1 MRPIFFLLGWLRVKI
16 CRIFRTI
23 GETWTQATYLIF
35 PNLGPQIRKL
45 LRLLMLGAL
54 PALII
59 VYLRPIARYIRG
71 FDGSDLVAWAF
82 HVELLQHLLFL
93 LVRSFLLF
101 LALGALLS
109 VLRWLSGGGQGTVVL
124 PFQNVTGD
132 DRYNSPAISDA
143 LIAQLHRI
151 RHIHHYL
158 SEPQPGLTPVA
169 DNFPSI
175 LPRHE
180 NLEAS
185 LKDIGTI
192 GINDSKLSVGHTLSA
207 LRRLWIFGRSGRVIT
222 GSIHHHDHYPDG
234 ASLEVVARVEDQ
246 QVRAWE
252 ANKAVK
258 YADDL
263 NNLIEEL
270 AFKLTIHLEP
280 NLSAKNWQAFKY
292 FTDAIASFTRYQQR
306 QEPPQL
312 RQAMNLCYKSLEY
325 QHDYTTMINLLCR
338 IGTAFYKETSFGA
351 SRYDDAERVFI
362 RVLELDPQNTYAN
375 DGLGNIYTHK
385 NQYEHANVHY
395 KVAQK
400 IDPNDPYAYNGQG
413 NIHAFKYSWHL
424 ENIRKSEEEAKSKQV
439 KENDKQTKEP
449 HAQAQ
454 DSHKEAEK
462 SYKRAKE
469 FYKQAIRHNPK
480 FVSPYY
486 NLGLLYLNRYEYSQK
501 QKSTI
506 EENIERLKIGVWPFY
521 PLRLRLRLRWVKRLG
536 YRSLRCAEYNLKHAK
551 ALASMR
557 SNNVPICYSLGW
569 VYFRKKDFD
578 AAIEEY
584 EIATAIDPQ
593 AMFPYG
599 NMGIAYLYKAANL
612 QEEIP
617 GHNPRRQAQVS
628 FKYAIQNCRST
639 NKREKLSCCLYQITL
654 NKLNSSSNQEQSTQ
668 EQAAILK
675 TVENLLENDTTL
687 TAEDLQHVIEDVD
700 AIQESNIFPIGN
712 HDDNDSEPLKVFKK
726 KLAEHKDNCL
736 PKSEEDM

>member
-1 MRPIFFLLGWLRVKI
+1 M
-16 CRIFRTI
+16 
-23 GETWTQATYLIF
+23 
-35 PNLGPQIRKL
+35 
-45 LRLLMLGAL
+45 
-54 PALII
+54 
-59 VYLRPIARYIRG
+59 
-71 FDGSDLVAWAF
+71 AWAF

-192 GINDSKLSVGHTLSA
+192 GINDSKLSVGHTLSV

-306 QEPPQL
+306 QEP
-312 RQAMNLCYKSLEY
+312 
-325 QHDYTTMINLLCR
+325 
-338 IGTAFYKETSFGA
+338 
-351 SRYDDAERVFI
+351 
-362 RVLELDPQNTYAN
+362 
-375 DGLGNIYTHK
+375 
-385 NQYEHANVHY
+385 
-395 KVAQK
+395 
-400 IDPNDPYAYNGQG
+400 
-413 NIHAFKYSWHL
+413 
-424 ENIRKSEEEAKSKQV
+424 
-439 KENDKQTKEP
+439 
-449 HAQAQ
+449 
-454 DSHKEAEK
+454 
-462 SYKRAKE
+462 
-469 FYKQAIRHNPK
+469 
-480 FVSPYY
+480 
-486 NLGLLYLNRYEYSQK
+486 
-501 QKSTI
+501 
-506 EENIERLKIGVWPFY
+506 
-521 PLRLRLRLRWVKRLG
+521 
-536 YRSLRCAEYNLKHAK
+536 
-551 ALASMR
+551 
-557 SNNVPICYSLGW
+557 
-569 VYFRKKDFD
+569 
-578 AAIEEY
+578 
-584 EIATAIDPQ
+584 
-593 AMFPYG
+593 
-599 NMGIAYLYKAANL
+599 
-612 QEEIP
+612 
-617 GHNPRRQAQVS
+617 
-628 FKYAIQNCRST
+628 
-639 NKREKLSCCLYQITL
+639 
-654 NKLNSSSNQEQSTQ
+654 
-668 EQAAILK
+668 
-675 TVENLLENDTTL
+675 
-687 TAEDLQHVIEDVD
+687 
-700 AIQESNIFPIGN
+700 
-712 HDDNDSEPLKVFKK
+712 
-726 KLAEHKDNCL
+726 
-736 PKSEEDM
+736 